1 MAYLRFKRRNPNPL
15 PIYSD
20 YSDQD
25 LLSAVRNDD
34 DEAFTELFR
43 RYLKKAYSMA
53 YSRVRSRETSQEIV
67 QNIFISLWDKRSTV
81 SIHNMSSYLFTA
93 IKYQAINIIES
104 RIVHQKYWDYYKN
117 FIPQQDEVTEK
128 TVQFNELMQ
137 VIEEGMDRLPE
148 KAKTIFK
155 LNRLE
160 GRSVHEIANILNLSE
175 KAIQYHLTRSVKE
188 IRLHLKDYLIS
199 LSFIL
204 TAFFDR

>member
-1 MAYLRFKRRNPNPL
+1 
-15 PIYSD
+15 
-20 YSDQD
+20 
-25 LLSAVRNDD
+25 
-34 DEAFTELFR
+34 
-43 RYLKKAYSMA
+43 MA

-67 QNIFISLWDKRSTV
+67 QNIFISLWDKRSSV

-104 RIVHQKYWDYYKN
+104 RIVHQKYWDYYKT

-204 TAFFDR
+204 TTFFDR